1 MVNTKKIKA
10 LLIEKDYSRAEISNI
25 LGIST
30 NSFSRKIN
38 NKSQFTLNEVF
49 LLKNTLGIK
58 DIEKVFF
65 IDDIPNT
72 QQM

>member
-1 MVNTKKIKA
+1 MVNTKKIKS
-10 LLIEKDYSRAEISNI
+10 LLIEKDFSRAEISNI

-49 LLKNTLGIK
+49 LLKKALDIK

-65 IDDIPNT
+65 IENIPNT
-72 QQM
+72 QQI